1 MWHEEDEGDEPDWVE
16 EERRQFHEFR
26 DKDKSGFL
34 ENDEVRDWILP
45 SEYDHAEGEARHL
58 IESCD
63 IDQDGILTKEEI
75 LKNHDIFIGSQA
87 TGIINTVQY

>member
-1 MWHEEDEGDEPDWVE
+1 MWHEEDEGEEPDWVE

-34 ENDEVRDWILP
+34 ENGEVRDWILP

-63 IDQDGILTKEEI
+63 NDNDGILTKEEI
-75 LKNHDIFIGSQA
+75 IKNHDIFIGSQA
-87 TGIINTVQY
+87 TGKI